1 MNKKSHEQQ
10 TTKKNKREN
19 LLKPYFADMHI
30 HIGRDIYNHPVKIT
44 AAKNLT
50 LTNVLRESSRR
61 KGIHM
66 IGVIDSQAPAVQ
78 QEIKQL
84 IEAGDAYELQEGGI
98 RFEQVTLL
106 LGSEIEVYDDRCQG
120 PLHVLC
126 YFPTLDKI
134 EAFSEWLTT
143 KMKNITLSSQRYY
156 GTAKEL
162 QYKVKELS
170 GIFIP
175 AHIFTPFKS
184 LYGKGVKS
192 SLKEILD
199 PDLIDGVEL
208 GLSSDTQMAD
218 QIKELHDYTFVSNSD
233 AHSLPK
239 IAREY
244 QEILMKEP
252 SFQEFYYALH
262 QVKGRSIQRNFGM
275 NPQLGK
281 YHTTVCV
288 NCMKALSPKDKKCF
302 NCGSNKIVKGVF
314 DRIQELA
321 NVQDEEKERPP
332 YIYQVPLEY
341 LPKLGPKTFEKLIN
355 AFHTEMNVIHHVP
368 YDELVEVVSEKLA
381 DYIICNREG
390 KMTIKAGGG
399 GKYGKIENIE

>member
-1 MNKKSHEQQ
+1 MMSAEHKFQEKNDNILKS
-10 TTKKNKREN
+10 
-19 LLKPYFADMHI
+19 YFADMHI
-30 HIGRDIYNHPVKIT
+30 HIGRDLYNHPVKIT

-61 KGIHM
+61 KGINL

-78 QEIKQL
+78 QEIKNL
-84 IEAGDAYELQEGGI
+84 IKEGEAYELEDGGI
-98 RFEQVTLL
+98 RFEHVILL
-106 LGSEIEVYDDRCQG
+106 LGSEIEVYDDECQG

-126 YFPTLDKI
+126 YFPTLAKI
-134 EAFSEWLTT
+134 EIFSEWLTT
-143 KMKNITLSSQRYY
+143 RMKNITLSSQRYY

-162 QYKVKELS
+162 QHKVKELA

-175 AHIFTPFKS
+175 AHVFTPFKS
-184 LYGKGVKS
+184 LYGKGVRS

-208 GLSSDTQMAD
+208 GLSSDTEMAD
-218 QIKELHDYTFVSNSD
+218 QIEELHDYTFVSNSD

-252 SFQEFYYALH
+252 SFKEFYYALH
-262 QVKGRSIQRNFGM
+262 QVEGRKIQRNFGM

-288 NCMKALSPKDKKCF
+288 DCLEALSPRDDKCTS
-302 NCGSNKIVKGVF
+302 CGSKKIVKGVF
-314 DRIQELA
+314 DRIKELA
-321 NVQDEEKERPP
+321 NAQEEIVSRPP

-341 LPKLGPKTFEKLIN
+341 LPKLGPKTFEKLISS
-355 AFHTEMNVIHHVP
+355 FQTEMNIIHHVP
-368 YDELVEVVSEKLA
+368 HDELIEVVSEKLA
-381 DYIICNREG
+381 DYIIRNREG
-390 KMTIKAGGG
+390 RMSIKAGGG
-399 GKYGKIENIE
+399 GIYGKIENVD